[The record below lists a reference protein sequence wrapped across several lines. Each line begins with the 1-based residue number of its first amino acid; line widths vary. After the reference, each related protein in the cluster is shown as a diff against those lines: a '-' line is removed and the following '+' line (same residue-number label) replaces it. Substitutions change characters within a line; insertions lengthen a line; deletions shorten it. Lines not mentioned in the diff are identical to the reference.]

1 MLKMMFSFNFLFF
14 FQRQKTEGGHNKQM
28 LKMMFSFNSLSYSS
42 VTNTQVGQAYIKM
55 FTIR

>member
-1 MLKMMFSFNFLFF
+1 MMFSFNFLFF